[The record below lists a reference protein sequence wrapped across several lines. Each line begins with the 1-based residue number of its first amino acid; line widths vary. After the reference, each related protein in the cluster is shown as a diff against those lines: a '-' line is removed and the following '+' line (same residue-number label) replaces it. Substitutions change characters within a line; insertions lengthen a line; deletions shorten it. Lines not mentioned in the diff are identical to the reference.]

1 MAIATLLPTDV
12 MADFTHL
19 HVHSHFTLLES
30 PITVARLLKAV
41 KAKGMDAVALTDR
54 GNLFAA
60 YELYSQAK
68 DAGITAIIGCQVN
81 VAPLGMREKVRD
93 WHQLVLLAS
102 NEIGYRNLGKLVS
115 KGWLEGFY
123 FEPRV
128 DLEAIAAHAEGLVCL
143 TGAGRDGFL
152 NRHLMS
158 GATEEAARQLGLLKG
173 IFGPERLFVELTD
186 HGGDGTLN
194 QIAAN
199 CALADAAGVGVV
211 ATNWVHY
218 LEASDHDIHDVQLAI
233 QKVTTVD
240 DTHRKRMP
248 SREYYLKTPDE
259 MAALFAARPDAISN
273 TRRIVELCKG
283 SKVPTGTYFLPS
295 FPCPDGHTEET
306 WLRELCA
313 RGIRKRYGD
322 NPGEEVK
329 ARLAFELETIL
340 KMGFAAYFL
349 IVADFINWAKD
360 RGIPVGPGRGSA
372 AGSIVAYAMG
382 ITDMCPLTYGL
393 LFERFL
399 NPGRKS
405 MPDID
410 IDFCKDRRGEVIE
423 YVANKYGH
431 DAVTQI
437 MTLGTMK
444 ARMAIKDVAR
454 AYHWTPEEAQEL
466 ASLVPEDP
474 SGKHDLQV
482 CLGRKP
488 LDKDKNE
495 FGTVD
500 AMLKRYESDERTRK
514 VLDAALQL
522 EKLGRS
528 LGVHA
533 CGMIIAPGPVADY
546 VPVCKVKDK
555 AATQFNMTQVEKCGL
570 LKMDFL
576 GLKTMSILKKA
587 ADIAKDS
594 EGIDID
600 YGKVPLDDPKTFAM
614 LGTGRTLGVF
624 QCESSGFQELI
635 KLLKPDRF
643 EDLIALVAL
652 YRPGPLMA
660 GMHTQYCD
668 RKHGRELVDYPHP
681 VLEGVLKET
690 YGLYIYQEQVMSIS
704 RELCGF
710 TPAEAD
716 DLRKAMGKKD
726 INVLKK
732 LEEKFIEGAWTNHQF
747 DRKKCKE
754 MWEKILGFASYCFN
768 KSHSAC
774 YGLIAYWTAYMKAN
788 HYAAFMTANL
798 IYEMDNKDKMTKF
811 VEELRSS
818 GIPVLPPDVNE
829 SGWEFRVIRKKG
841 PEVQSFLTATGGPEV
856 PAKPSTGAGRAVGTV
871 LETPGQGHSES
882 IRFGFG
888 GVKAVGEGAAQAII
902 SERNERGPFQSLY
915 DLCERIDTRTVNKR
929 VVESLIKVGAL
940 DSLHPN
946 RKALF
951 DTQDRA
957 FDRGNRLT
965 RTKAQNQQTLFSTFE
980 EDDSFRNETR
990 GYPDVADWT
999 VAERLSF
1006 EKALTG
1012 YWISSHPVTEQRRVL
1027 AGVATHTTNDLAAE
1041 PNGTSVAIAA
1051 VVLEK
1056 RVIRTKTGRSMAI
1069 LTLEDQFGRF
1079 EAVLFPGR
1087 EGRRGESQAGAF
1099 EKFAHD
1105 CEPDVVALF
1114 CGTLER
1120 RERRPQRQTV
1130 GGDDSEAPTGEMDEG
1145 GDAAETLPNLRVND
1159 MIPASLA
1166 VERLTREVVLHL
1178 DTSAYPDPSAQARLL
1193 QASETILKEHAGARP
1208 VSVLVHTPQDVL
1220 LTLTLGETWRVHPSN
1235 ELLEKL
1241 RRTWG
1246 AENVR
1251 TVSAGLEELQRS
1263 EQRGSHA
1270 RAG

>member
-1 MAIATLLPTDV
+1 MAE
-12 MADFTHL
+12 FTHL
-19 HVHSHFTLLES
+19 HVHSHYTLLES

-41 KAKGMDAVALTDR
+41 KDKGMDAVALTDR
-54 GNLFAA
+54 GNLFGA
-60 YELYSQAK
+60 YEFYSAAK
-68 DAGITAIIGCQVN
+68 DAGIKAIIGCQVN
-81 VAPLGMREKVRD
+81 VAPLGMKERVRD
-93 WHQLVLLAS
+93 WHQLVLLAQ
-102 NEIGYRNLGKLVS
+102 NENGYRNLAKLVS
-115 KGWLEGFY
+115 MGWLEGFY

-128 DLEAIAAHAEGLVCL
+128 DLEAIAAHSADLVCL

-152 NRHLMS
+152 NRHLQS
-158 GATEEAARQLGLLKG
+158 GAEDEARRQLGLLVG
-173 IFGPERLFVELTD
+173 IFGKERLFVEVTD
-186 HGGDGTLN
+186 HGDAGPLN
-194 QIAAN
+194 TTAAN
-199 CALADAAGVGVV
+199 VALARHHGVGVV
-211 ATNWVHY
+211 ATNWAHY
-218 LEASDHDIHDVQLAI
+218 LDAKDHDIHDVQLAI

-240 DTHRKRMP
+240 DTRRKRMP
-248 SREYYLKTPDE
+248 TREFHLKSPAE
-259 MAALFAARPDAISN
+259 MAELFKDLPEAISN
-273 TRRIVELCKG
+273 TKRIVELCAG
-283 SKVPTGTYFLPS
+283 SKIPTGAYYLPT
-295 FPCPDGHTEET
+295 FQCPEGHTEET

-313 RGIRKRYGD
+313 RGIRRRYGEAIG
-322 NPGEEVK
+322 PEITE
-329 ARLAFELETIL
+329 RLTFELETVL

-360 RGIPVGPGRGSA
+360 HGIPVGPGRGSA

-382 ITDMCPLTYGL
+382 ITDICPLKYGL

-423 YVANKYGH
+423 YVADKYGH

-466 ASLVPEDP
+466 ANLIPEDP

-495 FGTVD
+495 FGAVD
-500 AMLKRYESDERTRK
+500 GLVRRYDSDERTRQ

-533 CGMIIAPGPVADY
+533 CGIIIAPGPVKDY

-555 AATQFNMTQVEKCGL
+555 AATQYNMSQVEKCGL

-576 GLKTMSILKKA
+576 GLKTMSILKKT
-587 ADIAKDS
+587 ADIARAS
-594 EGIDID
+594 AGIELDFE
-600 YGKVPLDDPKTFAM
+600 KVPLDDPNTFAL
-614 LGTGRTLGVF
+614 LGRGETLGVF
-624 QCESSGFQELI
+624 QCESTGFQELI

-660 GMHTQYCD
+660 GMHIQYCD
-668 RKHGRELVDYPHP
+668 RKHGREKVDYPHP

-732 LEEKFIEGAWTNHQF
+732 LEEKFIEGAWKTQQF
-747 DRKKCKE
+747 DKAKCKE

-774 YGLIAYWTAYMKAN
+774 YGLIAYWTAYVKAN

-811 VEELRSS
+811 VEELRTS
-818 GIPVLPPDVNE
+818 GVPVLPPDVNE
-829 SGWEFRVIRKKG
+829 SGWEFTIVKADA
-841 PEVQSFLTATGGPEV
+841 EAA
-856 PAKPSTGAGRAVGTV
+856 PAAPGETGAAGTK
-871 LETPGQGHSES
+871 

-888 GVKAVGEGAAQAII
+888 GVKAVGEGAAEHLIA
-902 SERNERGPFQSLY
+902 ERAKHGRYVSLY

-940 DSLHPN
+940 DSLHRN
-946 RKALF
+946 RRALF
-951 DTQDRA
+951 ETQDRA

-965 RTKAQNQQTLFSTFE
+965 KTKAQNQQTLFETFE
-980 EDDSFRNETR
+980 SEASFKQETQ
-990 GYPDVADWT
+990 GYPDVPDWST
-999 VAERLSF
+999 RERLAF

-1012 YWISSHPVTEQRRVL
+1012 YWISSHPL
-1027 AGVATHTTNDLAAE
+1027 AEHQATLGAVASATSTGLAALATGS
-1041 PNGTSVAIAA
+1041 PVTVAA
-1051 VVLEK
+1051 VVLAK
-1056 RVIRTKTGRSMAI
+1056 RTIRTKTGKMMAV
-1069 LTLEDQFGRF
+1069 LTLEDQHGRF
-1079 EAVLFPGR
+1079 EAVLFPG
-1087 EGRRGESQAGAF
+1087 GQSRRGETQAGAYD
-1099 EKFAHD
+1099 KFGAD
-1105 CEPDVVALF
+1105 CEPDLVALF
-1114 CGTLER
+1114 SGSVER
-1120 RERRPQRQTV
+1120 RERRAQRP
-1130 GGDDSEAPTGEMDEG
+1130 APGLDEG
-1145 GDAAETLPNLRVND
+1145 EAGPGEGDEVGMVPDAPAAEELPSLRVSD
-1159 MIPASLA
+1159 VIPAHL
-1166 VERLTREVVLHL
+1166 VGERLTREIVVAVDVGLL
-1178 DTSAYPDPSAQARLL
+1178 GADQAGAKRLL
-1193 QASETILKEHAGARP
+1193 DQCDTLLKEHQGACP
-1208 VSVLVHTPQDVL
+1208 VTLQVHTPGDVL
-1220 LTLTLGETWRVHPSN
+1220 LTLTLGERWRVHPSN
-1235 ELLEKL
+1235 ELVERL
-1241 RRTWG
+1241 RAIWG
-1246 AENVR
+1246 PERV
-1251 TVSAGLEELQRS
+1251 TVVCVAKAPEPANARYAPAQAG
-1263 EQRGSHA
+1263 
-1270 RAG
+1270 